1 MREREGTLVYL
12 ARRFGIGDRWPED
25 PVWPKEMPVE
35 VPNFGRDDLAV
46 VFYELGFTSG
56 VEIGVKEGDYSEVL
70 LRANPH
76 LHLRSVDPW
85 LVRDG
90 YRDSRGQ
97 DVFDDYEATAR
108 KKLGK
113 YPGSEIIKGFSVDV
127 ARALPNESVDFVY
140 IDGHHSFQ
148 AATNDIAE
156 WLPKIRPGG
165 IISGHDY
172 ARYRGGADNKAKEVV
187 DAWTAAYGVK
197 PWFVLGRKEKRDGE
211 VRDRHRSFLWV
222 V

>member
-1 MREREGTLVYL
+1 MTTLEYL
-12 ARRFGIGDRWPED
+12 LRRFGLKGHPRR
-25 PVWPKEMPVE
+25 MPVE
-35 VPNFGRDDLAV
+35 VPGLGRDDLAV
-46 VFYELGFTSG
+46 IFHELGFREG

-70 LRANPH
+70 LRSNPG

-90 YRDSRGQ
+90 YRDRRGQ
-97 DVFDDYEATAR
+97 DVFDRYEAKAR
-108 KKLGK
+108 QVLAK
-113 YPGSEIIKGFSVDV
+113 YPGSEIVKGFSVDV
-127 ARALPNESVDFVY
+127 ARSLPDGIVDFVY

-172 ARYRGGADNKAKEVV
+172 ARYRNGFDNKAKEVV
-187 DAWTAAYGVK
+187 DAWTAAYKVT
-197 PWFVLGRKEKRDGE
+197 PWFVLGRKEKRPGE
-211 VRDRHRSFLWV
+211 PRDQHRSFLWV

>member
-1 MREREGTLVYL
+1 MNTLDYL
-12 ARRFGIGDRWPED
+12 LKRFGMKGYPRR
-25 PVWPKEMPVE
+25 MPVE
-35 VPNFGRDDLAV
+35 VPGVGRSDLARI
-46 VFYELGFTSG
+46 FGALGFREG
-56 VEIGVKEGDYSEVL
+56 VEVGVKEGDYSVEL
-70 LRANPH
+70 LEANPN

-90 YRDSRGQ
+90 YRDRRGQ
-97 DVFDDYEATAR
+97 EVFDGYEAKAR
-108 KKLGK
+108 ERLADFGQR
-113 YPGSEIIKGFSVDV
+113 STVIKGFSVDV
-127 ARALPNESVDFVY
+127 ARSLSDASLDFVY

-172 ARYRGGADNKAKEVV
+172 ARFRAGFDNKAKEVV

-197 PWFVLGRKEKRDGE
+197 PWFVLGRQDKRDGE
-211 VRDRHRSFLWV
+211 VRDRHRSWLWV

>member
-1 MREREGTLVYL
+1 MGVNTLDYL
-12 ARRFGIGDRWPED
+12 LKRFGLKGHPRR
-25 PVWPKEMPVE
+25 MPVE
-35 VPNFGRDDLAV
+35 VPGFGRDCLARI
-46 VFYELGFTSG
+46 FAELGFTEG

-70 LRANPH
+70 LRENPK

-90 YRDSRGQ
+90 YRDSRAQ
-97 DVFDDYEATAR
+97 SVFDGYEAKAR
-108 KKLGK
+108 ATLGRF
-113 YPGSEIIKGFSVDV
+113 GERSEIVKGFSVDV
-127 ARALPNESVDFVY
+127 ARSLPDASVDFVY

-172 ARYRGGADNKAKEVV
+172 ARYRNGFDNKAKEVV
-187 DAWTAAYGVK
+187 DAWTAAYKVE
-197 PWFVLGRKEKRDGE
+197 PWFVLGRKEKVEGEIRDQ
-211 VRDRHRSFLWV
+211 HRSFLWV

>member
-1 MREREGTLVYL
+1 MNTLDYL
-12 ARRFGIGDRWPED
+12 LKRFGFKGYSHR
-25 PVWPKEMPVE
+25 MPVE
-35 VPNFGRDDLAV
+35 VPGLGRDCLARI
-46 VFYELGFTSG
+46 FAELGFTEG
-56 VEIGVKEGDYSEVL
+56 VEIGVKEGDYSAVL
-70 LRANPH
+70 LAANPR

-90 YRDSRGQ
+90 YRDKRGQ
-97 DVFDDYEATAR
+97 ETFDGYEAKAR
-108 KKLGK
+108 ATLAK
-113 YPGSEIIKGFSVDV
+113 YPGSEVVKGFSVDV
-127 ARALPNESVDFVY
+127 ARGLPDGVVDFVY

-172 ARYRGGADNKAKEVV
+172 ATYRHGFDNKAKEVV
-187 DAWTAAYGVK
+187 DAWTAAYKVT
-197 PWFVLGRKEKRDGE
+197 PWFVLGRKEKREGE
-211 VRDRHRSFLWV
+211 IRDQHRSFLWV

>member
-1 MREREGTLVYL
+1 MNTLDYL
-12 ARRFGIGDRWPED
+12 LKRFGLKGYPRH
-25 PVWPKEMPVE
+25 MPVE
-35 VPNFGRDDLAV
+35 VPGFGRTCLARI
-46 VFYELGFTSG
+46 FGELGFTQG
-56 VEIGVKEGDYSEVL
+56 VEIGVKEGDYSEEL
-70 LRANPH
+70 LRENPR

-90 YRDSRGQ
+90 YRDARPQG
-97 DVFDDYEATAR
+97 VFDRYEATAR
-108 KKLGK
+108 AKLAAFGER
-113 YPGSEIIKGFSVDV
+113 STVVKGFSVDV
-127 ARALPNESVDFVY
+127 ARSLPDASVDFVY

-172 ARYRGGADNKAKEVV
+172 ARYRNGFDNKAKEVV
-187 DAWTAAYGVK
+187 DAWTAAYQVK
-197 PWFVLGRKEKRDGE
+197 PWFVLGRKEKVEGEIRDQ
-211 VRDRHRSFLWV
+211 HRSFLWV